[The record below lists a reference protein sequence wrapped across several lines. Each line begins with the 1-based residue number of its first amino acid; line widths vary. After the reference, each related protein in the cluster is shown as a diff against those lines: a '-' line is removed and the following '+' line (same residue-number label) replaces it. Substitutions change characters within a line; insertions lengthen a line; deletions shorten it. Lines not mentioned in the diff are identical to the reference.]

1 MGKIGSSI
9 LTFLLSVPLTAV
21 TLVAIFGVPQSA
33 QLSAA
38 PDEEVVLRDPFH
50 EGDQWASDSQLGQP
64 AQFRQP
70 SASRPQLHFGESQAG
85 ESRAPA
91 FGSAQTSQA
100 GNSLGNHAPEWGHP
114 QNTPARDSYSAPAD
128 HSSNSTQ
135 MRNPFAQQDAVGHT
149 PESFRQ
155 QGHAAPNP
163 ATGFPV
169 SYGDATTLASNESTH
184 LGESRHIPRE
194 TGIQLLSWQDAANRL
209 ADLGIENYHL
219 ESGANP
225 GTFLFVCLYR
235 PAATPSVTHRFEAEG
250 NDPLVAVNQVITKV
264 NDWIAGNYAS
274 QSYSNAAPRFTR

>member
-9 LTFLLSVPLTAV
+9 LTFLLSVPLTAG

-70 SASRPQLHFGESQAG
+70 SASRPQLHFGESQTG
-85 ESRAPA
+85 ESNAPA
-91 FGSAQTSQA
+91 FGSPQGAQAS
-100 GNSLGNHAPEWGHP
+100 NSLGNHAPEWGQP
-114 QNTPARDSYSAPAD
+114 QNAPARDAYSAQAD
-128 HSSNSTQ
+128 HSSQ
-135 MRNPFAQQDAVGHT
+135 MRNPFAQQETAGHAQNA
-149 PESFRQ
+149 FQQ
-155 QGHAAPNP
+155 QGHSAPNP
-163 ATGFPV
+163 ATTFPV
-169 SYGDATTLASNESTH
+169 SYGDSSPLASNENTH

-264 NDWIAGNYAS
+264 NEWIAGNYAT
-274 QSYSNAAPRFTR
+274 QAYSNAAPRFTR